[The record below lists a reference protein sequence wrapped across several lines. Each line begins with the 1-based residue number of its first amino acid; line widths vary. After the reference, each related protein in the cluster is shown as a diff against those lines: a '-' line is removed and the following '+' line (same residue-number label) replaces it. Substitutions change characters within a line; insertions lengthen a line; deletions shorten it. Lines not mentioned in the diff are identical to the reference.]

1 MAGNICPICGK
12 TVMSY
17 GRFLREAEPYK
28 VSACESCGSKLRRSR
43 MVYVFLLLMIIIL
56 ALGIFLPMFNILY
69 NAHTSIWLGIVIGVA
84 LVAGWSLLTNYLGWR
99 LIGWVA
105 VEQTKKT

>member
-1 MAGNICPICGK
+1 MP
-12 TVMSY
+12 Y

-43 MVYVFLLLMIIIL
+43 MVCVLLLLLMIIV
-56 ALGIFLPMFNILY
+56 LGLIVLMIYPLLEKAQSSLWLNLFIF
-69 NAHTSIWLGIVIGVA
+69 IV
-84 LVAGWSLLTNYLGWR
+84 LLAGWVLLTNYLGWR
-99 LIGWVA
+99 LIGWVT